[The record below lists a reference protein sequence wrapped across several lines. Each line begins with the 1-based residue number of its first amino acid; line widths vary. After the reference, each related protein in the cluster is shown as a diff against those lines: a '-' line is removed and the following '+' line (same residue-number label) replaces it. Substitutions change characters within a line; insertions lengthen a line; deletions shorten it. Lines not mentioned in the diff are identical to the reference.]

1 MTGIGQVE
9 TATDADAPC
18 YDLAGRRVANPGKG
32 VYGLYISG
40 NKKVIIR

>member
-18 YDLAGRRVANPGKG
+18 YDLAGRRISKPAR
-32 VYGLYISG
+32 GLYISG